1 MLDSLWLC
9 WLCQTN
15 LSLQKTR
22 GKKRRHIKDTDY
34 HTCDLQVVH
43 RIASA
48 SSLVPFA
55 GSRLRVS
62 SKCSV
67 RSKSSHRIEILYL

>member
-1 MLDSLWLC
+1 MDTILNPLDTSN
-9 WLCQTN
+9 QF
-15 LSLQKTR
+15 R
-22 GKKRRHIKDTDY
+22 GKKRRRTRDTDY

-48 SSLVPFA
+48 SSLGPFA
-55 GSRLRVS
+55 ESRLGVS
-62 SKCSV
+62 LKCSV